1 MCQFIVG
8 KVIDVN
14 KNKAKVNIKGKNKIL
29 DTQLVDVSKGD
40 YVICAADYILE
51 KIDEE
56 EARMILGNVNG
67 NKK

>member
-8 KVIDVN
+8 KVIN
-14 KNKAKVNIKGKNKIL
+14 INENKAKVNIKGKNRIL
-29 DTQLVDVSKGD
+29 DTQLVDVNKGD

-56 EARMILGNVNG
+56 EAKMILGNVNG